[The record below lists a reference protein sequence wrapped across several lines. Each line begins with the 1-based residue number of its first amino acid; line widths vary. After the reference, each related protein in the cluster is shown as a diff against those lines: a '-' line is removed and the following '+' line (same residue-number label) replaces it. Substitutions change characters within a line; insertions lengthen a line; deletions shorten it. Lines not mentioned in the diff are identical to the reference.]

1 LIKGEIERLKEDL
14 DRLHRERDAFSRQC
28 SVMAE
33 ENYILEAESKRLDW
47 MIKNRGRIS
56 QLALE
61 PRFWSVSVK
70 VITENFEGTEKIKDH
85 FNFKTSERC
94 KLSDLREQ
102 VKKEVLDKDDYLPVC
117 TQCLVTARVMM

>member
-1 LIKGEIERLKEDL
+1 MKTTLKPSTTHFL
-14 DRLHRERDAFSRQC
+14 QYDAATFEHEGFKTLS
-28 SVMAE
+28 
-33 ENYILEAESKRLDW
+33 
-47 MIKNRGRIS
+47 GRIS

-70 VITENFEGTEKIKDH
+70 VVTENFEGTEKIKDH

-94 KLSDLREQ
+94 KLSDLRDQ

>member
-1 LIKGEIERLKEDL
+1 MSLDTLIKKALAKQPTVKPRTK
-14 DRLHRERDAFSRQC
+14 RNAQP
-28 SVMAE
+28 
-33 ENYILEAESKRLDW
+33 EA
-47 MIKNRGRIS
+47 I
-56 QLALE
+56 E

>member
-1 LIKGEIERLKEDL
+1 MNDAVNNPKHYTSHPSVLECIELSRHLNFNRGNALKYIWRAELKENKTQDI
-14 DRLHRERDAFSRQC
+14 EKA
-28 SVMAE
+28 
-33 ENYILEAESKRLDW
+33 N
-47 MIKNRGRIS
+47 
-56 QLALE
+56 
-61 PRFWSVSVK
+61 
-70 VITENFEGTEKIKDH
+70 TEIYDGFEKIKDH

>member
-1 LIKGEIERLKEDL
+1 MNPALKPSSKHFL
-14 DRLHRERDAFSRQC
+14 QYDAATF
-28 SVMAE
+28 
-33 ENYILEAESKRLDW
+33 
-47 MIKNRGRIS
+47 
-56 QLALE
+56 
-61 PRFWSVSVK
+61 
-70 VITENFEGTEKIKDH
+70 ENFEGTEKIKDH

>member
-1 LIKGEIERLKEDL
+1 MMTAECFEVKNSVIYR
-14 DRLHRERDAFSRQC
+14 HRCHPPKIMNPKSETPI
-28 SVMAE
+28 
-33 ENYILEAESKRLDW
+33 N
-47 MIKNRGRIS
+47 
-56 QLALE
+56 
-61 PRFWSVSVK
+61 PFWSVSVK

>member
-1 LIKGEIERLKEDL
+1 MKTTLKPSATHFL
-14 DRLHRERDAFSRQC
+14 QYDAATF
-28 SVMAE
+28 
-33 ENYILEAESKRLDW
+33 ENEGFKTL
-47 MIKNRGRIS
+47 NGRIS

-70 VITENFEGTEKIKDH
+70 VVTETVDVYRVLSLFQVNDPCIQHAIK
-85 FNFKTSERC
+85 
-94 KLSDLREQ
+94 KLLCAGDQ